1 MSNWQTRLTVGEG
14 SKALRVGPSRSALP
28 CRRALRARTTEMMSS
43 RGFKT
48 STQYL
53 QTSRIAESLTIGV
66 AVLLLTSPV
75 GIGVRSLQPRAR
87 PTPLDS
93 DLQQHN
99 NNQKDP
105 PLPGRNW
112 IASASASTGHL
123 SAQIRGRA
131 RPSRSPM
138 PEVLEAPP
146 TWCRHSHLPEGEEQ
160 LHRGRPV
167 RRETRCEGASRSD
180 RQEMIT
186 DLNIINMPCRQPLP
200 ARWYSAPGTLRRCRS
215 STRRADTT
223 SLSATFAPW
232 EWRMLT

>member
-66 AVLLLTSPV
+66 AILLLI
-75 GIGVRSLQPRAR
+75 IGVHSLQPQAR
-87 PTPLDS
+87 PTPLES
-93 DLQQHN
+93 DLQQRN

-105 PLPGRNW
+105 PLPARNW

-123 SAQIRGRA
+123 LARIRSRA
-131 RPSRSPM
+131 RRSLSLT
-138 PEVLEAPP
+138 PEVREARR
-146 TWCRHSHLPEGEEQ
+146 TRRRHSHWQEGEEQ
-160 LHRGRPV
+160 LHRRRLV

-223 SLSATFAPW
+223 SLSATSAPW